1 MSTKPDIPFKS
12 AVMPQALTA
21 DSKLRFRCHKGISC
35 FNACCKAANV
45 TLTPYDILRLKRR
58 LGLGS
63 SEFLRRHTVP
73 FQMDADGL
81 PGVKLK
87 TDEAGVCLQ
96 LAGDAGCAIYAD
108 RPTVCRYYPVA
119 LLALRK
125 QGVPIAEERY
135 SVVEEAHCKGHEEP
149 REISVAD
156 YRAEQGCEAYD
167 ALNREWYQLI
177 LKKKSAG
184 SAVGRPPEA
193 SLRLFF
199 MASYDLDTFRRFV
212 LSENFRNTY
221 SLPDAVYREVEQ
233 DDEALLRFSYRFL
246 RQVLFG
252 ERSIEEAADA
262 WDRRVAQRREV
273 WEARRRLERARR
285 MVAEDAKYSE
295 GGDGSCCES

>member
-21 DSKLRFRCHKGISC
+21 ESRLRFRCHKGISC
-35 FNACCKAANV
+35 FNACCKAADV

-58 LGLGS
+58 LGLS
-63 SEFLRRHTVP
+63 STELLRRHTVP

-87 TDEAGVCLQ
+87 TDESGVCLQ

-119 LLALRK
+119 LLALRE
-125 QGVPIAEERY
+125 QDAPTAEERY
-135 SVVEEAHCKGHEEP
+135 SVVQEAHCKGHEGP
-149 REISVAD
+149 RELSVTA
-156 YRAEQGCEAYD
+156 YRAEQGCED
-167 ALNREWYQLI
+167 FDSLNREWYQLI

-184 SAVGRPPEA
+184 PAVGRPPEA

-221 SLPDAVYREVEQ
+221 SLPKALYREVAQ

-252 ERSIEEAADA
+252 ERTIEEVAGA
-262 WDRRVAQRREV
+262 WDRRVTQRQEV
-273 WEARRRLERARR
+273 WEARRQRELERR
-285 MVAEDAKYSE
+285 MAAEDAKDSD
-295 GGDGSCCES
+295 GGDGRAS